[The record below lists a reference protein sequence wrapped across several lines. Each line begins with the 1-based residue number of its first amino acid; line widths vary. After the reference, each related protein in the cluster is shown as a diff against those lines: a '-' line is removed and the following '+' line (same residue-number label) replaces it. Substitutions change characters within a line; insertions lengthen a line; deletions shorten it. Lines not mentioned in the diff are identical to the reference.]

1 MNQYHKTNKVRDKYF
16 SIINTQDKAYI
27 LGILLADGH
36 LEKRRNAVSLS
47 LSGKDD
53 GRVVQQIA
61 NRLFIDTYYIHND
74 NHSEKNSKHQDRFHL
89 WLTSKQM
96 TRDLSRLGFTDN
108 KSKDCQFDFKSIPSH
123 LFPHFLRGFFD
134 GDGSVF
140 LTKYNSLNV
149 HFVGLLNIIEYI
161 REYLKSIGI
170 RSGLYPC
177 FSTDA
182 VWELRFGNVHN
193 VHKIYELMYKNAKLY
208 LPRKKKKF
216 EMGFVSLNSELKR
229 TYTSQFSGVSFDKA
243 RNKWKVST
251 WNKNKPINIGR
262 YNTEIDAARA
272 YNQFVLDNKL
282 NKELNK
288 I

>member
-1 MNQYHKTNKVRDKYF
+1 MTTASR
-16 SIINTQDKAYI
+16 SYI
-27 LGILLADGH
+27 SVNMLLYELPSCGISYSVA
-36 LEKRRNAVSLS
+36 
-47 LSGKDD
+47 
-53 GRVVQQIA
+53 
-61 NRLFIDTYYIHND
+61 
-74 NHSEKNSKHQDRFHL
+74 
-89 WLTSKQM
+89 
-96 TRDLSRLGFTDN
+96 
-108 KSKDCQFDFKSIPSH
+108 H

-208 LPRKKKKF
+208 LPRKKKKSAKKLLTK
-216 EMGFVSLNSELKR
+216 VINT
-229 TYTSQFSGVSFDKA
+229 TYEWEGKQ
-243 RNKWKVST
+243 N
-251 WNKNKPINIGR
+251 
-262 YNTEIDAARA
+262 
-272 YNQFVLDNKL
+272 
-282 NKELNK
+282 
-288 I
+288 